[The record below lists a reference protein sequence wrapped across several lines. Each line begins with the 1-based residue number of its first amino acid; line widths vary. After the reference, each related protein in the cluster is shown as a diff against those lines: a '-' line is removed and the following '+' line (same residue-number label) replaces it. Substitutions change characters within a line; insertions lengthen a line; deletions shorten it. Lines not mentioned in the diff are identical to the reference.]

1 MLGSLGWSSK
11 ICMKRSDL
19 STLPPSALYKWG
31 EGAECPFLKTLYF
44 HLLEIWHSI
53 MIVRTRHFTAICWKT
68 GIINIQICDVTK
80 FPLTCSGVLCCTTC
94 RIHTPFSSGHC
105 YSYQTL
111 KSPQSETLAT
121 TSQLKSWPQTGIY
134 IQNSLIFRMYAI
146 NRIIPSV

>member
-1 MLGSLGWSSK
+1 
-11 ICMKRSDL
+11 MKRSNL
-19 STLPPSALYKWG
+19 STLPLSASYKLG
-31 EGAECPFLKTLYF
+31 VGDTECPFLKTLYF
-44 HLLEIWHSI
+44 HLSEIWHSI

-94 RIHTPFSSGHC
+94 KIRTTFSSGHY

-111 KSPQSETLAT
+111 KSPQSETLET

-134 IQNSLIFRMYAI
+134 IQNSLYLECML
-146 NRIIPSV
+146 STG